1 MRRLCAVAVAL
12 LAILLVPA
20 GAGAALSVTPSTVSV
35 VDGTTVT
42 FNATPDPGATLAW
55 AFDDG
60 SSAQGTSVSHT
71 FTGVGQ
77 HLVTIVQTATT
88 NQTDRSTFTVT
99 VTAPD
104 ATPAP
109 TVQWT
114 SSPYPAALPT
124 GPPPGFQLPIFS
136 AGAKVRKMPADHA
149 AIVASCM
156 FATGAC
162 HGTVVLRSAK
172 RVRDRPG
179 HKARIVELGR
189 KAFTLAPSTTATV
202 AVTVPRRMRQL
213 VAKLGRLGATAV
225 VSVHDDAGA
234 TRNDAVK
241 LTLTRAR

>member
-1 MRRLCAVAVAL
+1 MRRLCAVAIAL
-12 LAILLVPA
+12 LAILLLPA

-55 AFDDG
+55 SFDDG
-60 SSAQGTSVSHT
+60 TSAQGTSVSHT

-77 HLVTIVQTATT
+77 HLVTIVQTTT
-88 NQTDRSTFTVT
+88 THQTDTTTITVT
-99 VTAPD
+99 VTAPV
-104 ATPAP
+104 APAP
-109 TVQWT
+109 TTQWT
-114 SSPYPAALPT
+114 SSPYPSALPT

-136 AGAKVRKMPADHA
+136 AGAKLRRVPADHA
-149 AIVASCM
+149 AILASCM

-179 HKARIVELGR
+179 HKARVVELGR

-202 AVTVPRRMRQL
+202 AVKLPRRMRQL

-225 VSVHDDAGA
+225 VSVHDDAGT
-234 TRNDAVK
+234 TRDDAVNV
-241 LTLTRAR
+241 TLTAPR